1 MSSDSSSVR
10 ERTSCRICGAS
21 SLSKFLDLGE
31 QPPANALLRKEELS
45 LPEARFP
52 LALSHCSGCELIQT
66 THVVSPELLF
76 RNYVYFSSVSEAMAK
91 HFASYAADVA
101 DRFVP
106 RDGLV
111 MELGSNDGI
120 LLRTLLG
127 RPLRVLG
134 VDPARNVAEVARER
148 GVPTIADFFGE
159 SLAKQIRAEHG
170 RASAVIANNVIA
182 HIDDLDSVMRG
193 LDVVLDDQGVFVME
207 APYVVPFLENLEFDT
222 VYHEHLSYFGV
233 RPLDHLF
240 RRFGFEVF
248 EVRDQTVHGGTVR
261 VFARRI
267 RAGAPAIDAS
277 VQKHFDRERDA
288 GTADRARLAEFARRV
303 ASLRDDI
310 RALVTKLRAEG
321 KRVVGYTAPAKGN
334 VLLNY
339 CALGPDSIA
348 YLADA
353 TPAKQGLFSP
363 GMHIPICTP
372 EHFRADRPDYALLLA
387 WNHRDEILQK
397 ERAFRDAGG
406 KFILPL
412 PKLEVV

>member
-1 MSSDSSSVR
+1 M
-10 ERTSCRICGAS
+10 
-21 SLSKFLDLGE
+21 
-31 QPPANALLRKEELS
+31 
-45 LPEARFP
+45 
-52 LALSHCSGCELIQT
+52 
-66 THVVSPELLF
+66 
-76 RNYVYFSSVSEAMAK
+76 
-91 HFASYAADVA
+91 
-101 DRFVP
+101 
-106 RDGLV
+106 
-111 MELGSNDGI
+111 
-120 LLRTLLG
+120 
-127 RPLRVLG
+127 
-134 VDPARNVAEVARER
+134 
-148 GVPTIADFFGE
+148 
-159 SLAKQIRAEHG
+159 
-170 RASAVIANNVIA
+170 
-182 HIDDLDSVMRG
+182 
-193 LDVVLDDQGVFVME
+193 
-207 APYVVPFLENLEFDT
+207 
-222 VYHEHLSYFGV
+222 
-233 RPLDHLF
+233 
-240 RRFGFEVF
+240 
-248 EVRDQTVHGGTVR
+248 
-261 VFARRI
+261 
-267 RAGAPAIDAS
+267 
-277 VQKHFDRERDA
+277 
-288 GTADRARLAEFARRV
+288 